1 MSLHATLPEAGTVF
15 TAERSFT
22 QAEFDLFAEISG
34 DDNPIH
40 VDPAFSAETRFGR
53 TVAHG
58 MLLYTALRGLLERHF
73 PGARQIEQSL
83 MFPAPTFAGEA
94 VRLEAEVLGHPEARE
109 CRLALRIR
117 RVTDGTLTLDGET
130 RLALGE
136 EAA

>member
-1 MSLHATLPEAGTVF
+1 MTLSAPLPAAGTLF
-15 TAERSFT
+15 TSERSFT
-22 QAEFDLFAEISG
+22 QDDFDRFAAISG

-40 VDPAFSAETRFGR
+40 VDPVFSAETRFGR

-58 MLLYTALRGLLERHF
+58 MLLYTALRGLIARHF

-83 MFPAPTFAGEA
+83 MFPAPTFAGEP
-94 VRLEAEVLGHPEARE
+94 VRLELEVLDHPTKAE
-109 CRLALRIR
+109 CRLAMRILR
-117 RVTDGTLTLDGET
+117 TADGELSLDGET